1 MQPKVTTFSFD
12 PFFPWHS
19 IEVVDIN
26 RMHTSNKN
34 KEMMIILLNIN
45 INKTV
50 SQEVNHVDFMFSFVD
65 IVNFMFVLHG

>member
-1 MQPKVTTFSFD
+1 
-12 PFFPWHS
+12 
-19 IEVVDIN
+19 
-26 RMHTSNKN
+26 MHTSNKN